1 MIEEEEEDNGPPE
14 YIEPLGAALA
24 QRGKKKTT
32 GNADMSLSNPAF
44 DTTDLWWQW
53 QALWWLLW
61 NQANQIDGKHI
72 EGIV

>member
-44 DTTDLWWQW
+44 DTTDL
-53 QALWWLLW
+53 
-61 NQANQIDGKHI
+61 
-72 EGIV
+72 